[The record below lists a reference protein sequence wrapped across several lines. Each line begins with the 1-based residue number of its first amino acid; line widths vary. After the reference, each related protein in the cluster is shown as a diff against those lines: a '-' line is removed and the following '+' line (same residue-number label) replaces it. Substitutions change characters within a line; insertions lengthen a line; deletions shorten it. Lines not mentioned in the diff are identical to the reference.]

1 MSDKRNELLY
11 VDDILDSILAIESFV
26 SGLSYEDFLHDR
38 KTFSASIRE
47 LEVIGEA
54 VSNISEET
62 KRGYPEVLWQEIK
75 SFRNKIV
82 HEYFGIDARIV
93 WDVVTNELP
102 VLKHQ
107 VAKIRAGL
115 EK

>member
-11 VDDILDSILAIESFV
+11 VDDILDSIMAIESFV
-26 SGLSYEDFLHDR
+26 SGLSYEDFLYDR

-54 VSNISEET
+54 VNNISEET

-102 VLKHQ
+102 VLKQQ
-107 VAKIRAGL
+107 VAMIRAGL

>member
-11 VDDILDSILAIESFV
+11 VDDILDSIMAIESFV
-26 SGLSYEDFLHDR
+26 SGLSYEDFLYDR

-54 VSNISEET
+54 VNNISEET

-102 VLKHQ
+102 VLKQQ
-107 VAKIRAGL
+107 VAKIQVELG
-115 EK
+115 K